1 VSAAIGAKDT
11 FSVSQDIS
19 IVGIFG
25 NYWDGAAMAQTI
37 RAGVIGFGLGGRIF
51 HAPFLHAIDGFELAA
66 ILERHGDAAAQAYPG
81 VAIARTLE
89 ELLAL
94 SDLSLVV
101 VTTPPATH
109 YELARQ
115 CLEAG
120 KHVVIDKP
128 FTATSEQGRELIE
141 LARAHNL
148 VLSAYQ
154 NRRWD
159 GDFLTLQQLI
169 DAGELGRLVTLESR
183 FERYHPGLRAKPWQ
197 ERNEPGNGIVHD
209 LGAHLVDQALVLFGT
224 PETVQAD
231 VRHDRDQTA
240 VNDAFAIHLHYPR
253 LRVSLYSTML
263 ARVPGPRFVA
273 HGTNGSYVK
282 YGLDPQEQALK
293 DGAVLGGPHWGEE
306 PESAWGTL
314 TTTENGVPV
323 ARLVPTLPGDYRL
336 YYENVR
342 DAILGRAPLAVPGEQ
357 GLRVIRLLELAFE
370 SSERKCAVSCEP
382 LDETL

>member
-1 VSAAIGAKDT
+1 MTEA
-11 FSVSQDIS
+11 
-19 IVGIFG
+19 
-25 NYWDGAAMAQTI
+25 I

-51 HAPFLHAIDGFELAA
+51 HAPFLHTIEGFELAA
-66 ILERHGDAAAQAYPG
+66 ILERHGDAAAQAYPN
-81 VAIARTLE
+81 VAIARTVE
-89 ELLAL
+89 EFLAL
-94 SDLSLVV
+94 PDLSLVV

-115 CLEAG
+115 CVEGG

-141 LARAHNL
+141 FARAHKL

-159 GDFLTLQQLI
+159 GDFLTLRQLI
-169 DAGELGRLVTLESR
+169 NAGELGRLVTLESR

-197 ERNEPGNGIVHD
+197 ERNDDGNGIVHD

-224 PETVQAD
+224 PETVEAD
-231 VRHDRDQTA
+231 VRYDRDRTA
-240 VNDAFAIHLHYPR
+240 VNDAFTIRLYYPK
-253 LRVSLYSTML
+253 LRVTLYSTLL
-263 ARVPGPRFVA
+263 AAVPGPRFVA
-273 HGTNGSYVK
+273 HGTKGSYVK

-293 DGAVLGGPHWGEE
+293 DGATLGGPHWGEE
-306 PESAWGTL
+306 PQSAWGIL

-323 ARLVPTLPGDYRL
+323 GRPVPTLPGDYRR

-342 DAILGRAPLAVPGEQ
+342 DAIWGRAPLAVPGEQ
-357 GLRVIRLLELAFE
+357 GWRVIRLLELAFE

-382 LDETL
+382 LDATP